1 VDIINNLLKR
11 AWFRLVFIDLI
22 RTFAVT
28 LTIAAGVLIAWRLL
42 ESVVAIPMSWG
53 VLAGVG
59 AGTAFA
65 AAVVWTLIRTKQ
77 GGSVARQV
85 DERAGLRETISTA
98 LCVQNEQDAWSRAT
112 VEMAGKKAGTV
123 NLKEAIPVE
132 TPRYWPAPIAAM
144 AFLAIALMVPVLNLP
159 ALFGSEPT
167 IPQDQQDAI
176 QASVE
181 VEQMKKELEAEAQR
195 LGVEFDM
202 DEDAAENAL
211 LPEDM
216 TPEEIQA
223 AAVKQLTML
232 TDKLETKMQDQG
244 ADKLEAIEKQLQ
256 KLRQP
261 SPGPAQELARAMA
274 RGNFDKAREELSK
287 LAEQMRSGDMSDE
300 QGEQLAKQME
310 NLAKQMEQLSQEKKE
325 TERALREAGMSAEEA
340 KQLAAGDPQA
350 LKEALEKLEGM
361 SDEQKQQLMEQAMSQ
376 AEACKNCSGMG
387 QAMSQMAK
395 AMQGQPGQPGQQGQQ
410 GMNSQTQSA
419 MDQLG
424 DMLSDMEQMQGD
436 MQSMQA
442 MMDAAQSQMNK
453 MGQGFCENPGSGMG
467 NWDQGDTSRPGNGS
481 GGPGQGDG
489 VSPDARETSITFN
502 DSKANVTTQQ
512 GPIIGSR
519 MVYEGQIRG
528 ESRTEF
534 AMGAKS
540 AAHNASDAI
549 ESMRVP
555 REFEGPVMK
564 YFGALEKRA
573 ESADDSGNSS
583 DSSDE

>member
-1 VDIINNLLKR
+1 VDIINRLLKR

-28 LTIAAGVLIAWRLL
+28 LTAAAGVLVVWRLL
-42 ESVVAIPMSWG
+42 QSVVPTPMSWG

-59 AGTAFA
+59 AGAAFA
-65 AAVVWTLIRTKQ
+65 AAAIWTLVRTKQ

-98 LCVQNEQDAWSRAT
+98 LCVQNKDDAWSRAT
-112 VEMAGKKAGTV
+112 VEMAGKKAGAV

-144 AFLAIALMVPVLNLP
+144 VLLAIMLMVPVLNLP
-159 ALFGSEPT
+159 ALFGSEPV
-167 IPQDQQDAI
+167 IPQDEQEVI
-176 QASVE
+176 QASIE
-181 VEQMKKELEAEAQR
+181 VEQMKEELEAEAKR
-195 LGVEFDM
+195 LGVEFDL
-202 DEDAAENAL
+202 DNDAAENTL
-211 LPEDM
+211 LPEAM
-216 TPEEIQA
+216 TPEDIQA

-232 TDKLETKMQDQG
+232 TDKLETKMKEEG
-244 ADKLEAIEKQLQ
+244 ADKVEALEKQLQ

-261 SPGPAQELARAMA
+261 GPGPAQELARAMA

-287 LAEQMRSGDMSDE
+287 LAEQMRSGEMTAE
-300 QGEQLAKQME
+300 QEQQLEKQMD
-310 NLAKQMEQLSQEKKE
+310 NLAEQMQKLAEEQKE
-325 TERALREAGMSAEEA
+325 TERALREAGMSAEQA
-340 KQLAAGDPQA
+340 KQLASDPQA
-350 LKEALEKLEGM
+350 LQEALDKLDNI
-361 SDEQKQQLMEQAMSQ
+361 SDAQKQQLMEQAMSQ
-376 AEACKNCSGMG
+376 AKACQQCNNMG

-395 AMQGQPGQPGQQGQQ
+395 AMQAQEGMSGQGQA
-410 GMNSQTQSA
+410 A

-424 DMLSDMEQMQGD
+424 DMLSEMEQLQGD

-453 MGQGFCENPGSGMG
+453 MGQGFCENPGAGMG
-467 NWDQGDTSRPGNGS
+467 DWNEGDTSRRGNGS

-489 VSPDARETSITFN
+489 VSPEARETSITFN

-528 ESRTEF
+528 ESRTAF

-564 YFGALEKRA
+564 YFGALEQRA
-573 ESADDSGNSS
+573 ESAENDGD
-583 DSSDE
+583 

>member
-1 VDIINNLLKR
+1 MDIINRLLKR

-28 LTIAAGVLIAWRLL
+28 LTVAAGVLIVWRLVQ
-42 ESVVAIPMSWG
+42 SVVPTPMSWN

-59 AGTAFA
+59 AGAAFA
-65 AAVVWTLIRTKQ
+65 IAATWTLVRTKQ

-98 LCVQNEQDAWSRAT
+98 LCVQHEQDAWSRAT
-112 VEMAGKKAGTV
+112 VEMAGKKASSV

-144 AFLAIALMVPVLNLP
+144 ALLVIMLMVPVLNLP
-159 ALFGSEPT
+159 AIFGSEPT
-167 IPQDQQDAI
+167 IPQDEQDVI
-176 QASVE
+176 QASIE
-181 VEQMKKELEAEAQR
+181 VEQMKEELEAEAQR
-195 LGVEFDM
+195 LGVEFDL
-202 DEDAAENAL
+202 EDAAEDAL
-211 LPEDM
+211 FPEDM
-216 TPEEIQA
+216 TPEDIQA

-232 TDKLETKMQDQG
+232 TDKLDAKMKEEG
-244 ADKLEAIEKQLQ
+244 ADKIEALEKQLQ

-261 SPGPAQELARAMA
+261 GPGPAQELARAMA

-287 LAEQMRSGDMSDE
+287 LAQQMRSGDMTDE
-300 QGEQLAKQME
+300 QEQQLEKQME
-310 NLAKQMEQLSQEKKE
+310 NLAKQMEKLAEEQKE
-325 TERALREAGMSAEEA
+325 TERALREAGMSAEQA
-340 KQLAAGDPQA
+340 KRLASNPDA
-350 LKEALEKLEGM
+350 LKEALDKLDTM
-361 SDEQKQQLMEQAMSQ
+361 SDAQKQQLMEQAMAQAQASQ
-376 AEACKNCSGMG
+376 QCSNMG

-395 AMQGQPGQPGQQGQQ
+395 AMQGQEGMSGQGQA
-410 GMNSQTQSA
+410 A

-424 DMLSDMEQMQGD
+424 DMLSEMEQLQGD

-453 MGQGFCENPGSGMG
+453 MGQGFCQNPGMS
-467 NWDQGDTSRPGNGS
+467 NWNEGDTSRRSKGS

-489 VSPDARETSITFN
+489 VSPEARETSITFN
-502 DSKANVTTQQ
+502 DTKANVTTQQ

-528 ESRTEF
+528 ESRTAF

-564 YFGALEKRA
+564 YFGALERRA
-573 ESADDSGNSS
+573 ESAGD
-583 DSSDE
+583 SDE

>member
-1 VDIINNLLKR
+1 VDIINRLLKR
-11 AWFRLVFIDLI
+11 AWYRLVLIDLI

-28 LTIAAGVLIAWRLL
+28 LTVVAGALIVWRLL
-42 ESVVAIPMSWG
+42 ESVVSVPMRWG
-53 VLAGVG
+53 SLAGVG
-59 AGTAFA
+59 AGVALVAAFIWT
-65 AAVVWTLIRTKQ
+65 VVRTKQ

-98 LCVQNEQDAWSRAT
+98 LCVQNEEDAWSRAT
-112 VEMAGKKAGTV
+112 VEMASKRAGAV

-144 AFLAIALMVPVLNLP
+144 AMLAIALMVPVLNLP

-167 IPQDQQDAI
+167 IPQDQQDAM
-176 QASVE
+176 QASIE
-181 VEQMKKELEAEAQR
+181 VEQMKQELEAEAKR
-195 LGVEFDM
+195 LGVEFDLN
-202 DEDAAENAL
+202 EEAAENAL
-211 LPEDM
+211 LPESM

-223 AAVKQLTML
+223 AAVKQLTQL
-232 TDKLETKMQDQG
+232 TDKLEAKMQEQG
-244 ADKLEAIEKQLQ
+244 ADRLEAIEKQLQ

-261 SPGPAQELARAMA
+261 GPGPAQELARAMA

-300 QGEQLAKQME
+300 QSEQLAKQME
-310 NLAKQMEQLSQEKKE
+310 NLAQQMEQLSQERKE

-340 KQLAAGDPQA
+340 KQLAMDP
-350 LKEALEKLEGM
+350 EALQEALDKLENM

-376 AEACKNCSGMG
+376 AQACENCSGMG
-387 QAMSQMAK
+387 QAMSQMAQ
-395 AMQGQPGQPGQQGQQ
+395 AMQSQSGQQGQQ

-424 DMLSDMEQMQGD
+424 DMLSEMEQMQGD

-442 MMDAAQSQMNK
+442 MMNAAQSQMDK
-453 MGQGFCENPGSGMG
+453 MGQGFCENPGSGG
-467 NWDQGDTSRPGNGS
+467 LGDWAEGDTSRPGNGS

-502 DSKANVTTQQ
+502 DSKANVNTQQ

-519 MVYEGQIRG
+519 LVYEGQIRG

-549 ESMRVP
+549 ESMLVP

-573 ESADDSGNSS
+573 ETAEDAGGGS
-583 DSSDE
+583 DSSGE